1 MKDNFIKEAGSL
13 DMHDL
18 RILLRIEFKRA
29 FKSKAFYICL
39 AIGIALAAG
48 SFINKAVPHMDVLKG
63 FTGNAASYPFSVYNS
78 WMGNFVGYEPFATAY
93 LYVCMLYS
101 ALPYCGFFVRDNKNQ
116 YILQYYS
123 RMSKNKVHAAKFITT
138 FVIGGMLVSLP
149 VLINLIATMM
159 FIPALPPV
167 ENGLFIGTGKSI
179 MSNLFCDHTMI
190 YVLIYIVQF
199 FIYGGAF
206 SVVSLAVSFTFNNV
220 FLVIVS
226 PFVAYYGVGVIST
239 LSKNYLGITSFNP
252 MVYLSPSYLLPN
264 KALIGFILEPLII
277 IGVSMLIFFRKGA
290 ENEAL

>member
-1 MKDNFIKEAGSL
+1 
-13 DMHDL
+13 MHDIL
-18 RILLRIEFKRA
+18 ILLRIELKRL
-29 FKSKAFYICL
+29 FKSKLFYVSLFIGL
-39 AIGIALAAG
+39 ALSVGG
-48 SFINKAVPHMDVLKG
+48 FIECAKPHLNITNG
-63 FTGNAASYPFSVYNS
+63 FNGGVETYPFSVFNS
-78 WMGNFVGYEPFATAY
+78 WMGMFMGLKPISTSY
-93 LYVCMLYS
+93 LYIFMLLA
-101 ALPYCGFFVRDNKNQ
+101 ALPYCGFFCRDNKNQ

-123 RMSKNKVHAAKFITT
+123 RMSKNKIHAARFIAT
-138 FVIGGMLVSLP
+138 FISGGLVTMLPL
-149 VLINLIATMM
+149 LLNLCATMM
-159 FIPALPPV
+159 FIPALKPSG
-167 ENGLFIGTGKSI
+167 NGLFIHSGAYI
-179 MSNLFCDHTMI
+179 MGNLFCEHPLI
-190 YVLIYIVQF
+190 YVLIYVLQF

-252 MVYLSPSYLLPN
+252 MVYFSPSYLLPN

>member
-1 MKDNFIKEAGSL
+1 
-13 DMHDL
+13 
-18 RILLRIEFKRA
+18 
-29 FKSKAFYICL
+29 
-39 AIGIALAAG
+39 
-48 SFINKAVPHMDVLKG
+48 MDVLKG

-138 FVIGGMLVSLP
+138 FVIGGMLVFLP

-190 YVLIYIVQF
+190 YVLI
-199 FIYGGAF
+199 
-206 SVVSLAVSFTFNNV
+206 
-220 FLVIVS
+220 
-226 PFVAYYGVGVIST
+226 
-239 LSKNYLGITSFNP
+239 
-252 MVYLSPSYLLPN
+252 
-264 KALIGFILEPLII
+264 
-277 IGVSMLIFFRKGA
+277 
-290 ENEAL
+290 

>member
-1 MKDNFIKEAGSL
+1 
-13 DMHDL
+13 MHDL

-138 FVIGGMLVSLP
+138 FVIGGMLVFLP

-159 FIPALPPV
+159 FIPALPPI

-179 MSNLFCDHTMI
+179 MSNLFSCFTCGF
-190 YVLIYIVQF
+190 IYI
-199 FIYGGAF
+199 
-206 SVVSLAVSFTFNNV
+206 
-220 FLVIVS
+220 
-226 PFVAYYGVGVIST
+226 
-239 LSKNYLGITSFNP
+239 
-252 MVYLSPSYLLPN
+252 
-264 KALIGFILEPLII
+264 
-277 IGVSMLIFFRKGA
+277 
-290 ENEAL
+290 

>member
-1 MKDNFIKEAGSL
+1 MTLRMKDNFIKEAGSL

-138 FVIGGMLVSLP
+138 FVIGGMLVFLP

-226 PFVAYYGVGVIST
+226 PFVAYYC
-239 LSKNYLGITSFNP
+239 L
-252 MVYLSPSYLLPN
+252 
-264 KALIGFILEPLII
+264 
-277 IGVSMLIFFRKGA
+277 
-290 ENEAL
+290 

>member
-1 MKDNFIKEAGSL
+1 MRDIL
-13 DMHDL
+13 
-18 RILLRIEFKRA
+18 ILLRIELKRL
-29 FKSKAFYICL
+29 FKSKLFYVSLFIGL
-39 AIGIALAAG
+39 ALSVGG
-48 SFINKAVPHMDVLKG
+48 FIECAKPHLNITNG
-63 FTGNAASYPFSVYNS
+63 FNGGVETYPFSVFNS
-78 WMGNFVGYEPFATAY
+78 WMGMFMGLKPISTSY
-93 LYVCMLYS
+93 LYIFMLLA
-101 ALPYCGFFVRDNKNQ
+101 ALPYCGFFCRDNKNQ

-123 RMSKNKVHAAKFITT
+123 RMSKNKIHAARFIAT
-138 FVIGGMLVSLP
+138 FISGGLVTMLPL
-149 VLINLIATMM
+149 LLNLCATMM
-159 FIPALPPV
+159 FIPALKPSG
-167 ENGLFIGTGKSI
+167 NGLFIHSGAYI
-179 MSNLFCDHTMI
+179 MGNLFCEHPLI
-190 YVLIYIVQF
+190 YVLIYVLQF

>member
-1 MKDNFIKEAGSL
+1 
-13 DMHDL
+13 MHDIL
-18 RILLRIEFKRA
+18 ILLRIELKRL
-29 FKSKAFYICL
+29 FKSKLFYVSLFIGL
-39 AIGIALAAG
+39 ALSVGG
-48 SFINKAVPHMDVLKG
+48 FIECAKPHLNITTG
-63 FTGNAASYPFSVYNS
+63 FNGGVETYPFSVFNS
-78 WMGNFVGYEPFATAY
+78 WMGMFMGLKPVSTSY
-93 LYVCMLYS
+93 LYIFMLLA
-101 ALPYCGFFVRDNKNQ
+101 ALPYCGFFCRDNKNQ

-123 RMSKNKVHAAKFITT
+123 RMSKNKIHAARFIAT
-138 FVIGGMLVSLP
+138 FISGGLVTMLPL
-149 VLINLIATMM
+149 LLNLCATMM
-159 FIPALPPV
+159 FIPALKPSG
-167 ENGLFIGTGKSI
+167 NGLFIHSGAYI
-179 MSNLFCDHTMI
+179 MGNLFCEHPLI
-190 YVLIYIVQF
+190 YVLIYVLQF

>member
-138 FVIGGMLVSLP
+138 FVIGGMLVFLP

-179 MSNLFCDHTMI
+179 MSNI
-190 YVLIYIVQF
+190 